1 MTIKIVE
8 KTASIVFQDKFMLEY
23 IHVGK
28 EQRSKV
34 NCVRN
39 LEKEEYLK
47 LKGSREKEIVCSS
60 INT

>member
-1 MTIKIVE
+1 
-8 KTASIVFQDKFMLEY
+8 MLVY
-23 IHVGK
+23 THIGK

-47 LKGSREKEIVCSS
+47 LKGSREKEIVCTS